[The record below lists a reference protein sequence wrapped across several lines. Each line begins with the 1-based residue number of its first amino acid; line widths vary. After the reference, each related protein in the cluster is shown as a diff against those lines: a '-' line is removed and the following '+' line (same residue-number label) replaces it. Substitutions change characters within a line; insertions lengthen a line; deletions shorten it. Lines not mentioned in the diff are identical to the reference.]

1 MKYSRSDAMK
11 WVKENLRGYSVTT
24 TTPLKPDME
33 IDYAGIR
40 TNTEKYM
47 ALPGV
52 NGLYVGS
59 LYQEFWTQTLDERK
73 AVIATTLEACNGR
86 VPVIVNISH
95 TSIKDSIDLA
105 RHAQASGADL
115 IMCWPPYYGPRN
127 DDGVLSFYKQLAEA
141 VDIGIATYTTTLHEL
156 GFYIRPEL
164 MARIAEIDTVVAAK
178 EASLSLDKYSAMA
191 LAVGDRIQVSAPL
204 EEYYFFGKT
213 AFPHLAPDFLIGSSR
228 PLYMQTA
235 QRPNCAQFFAAI
247 EKGDIAA
254 AGEALTRILRV
265 SNELHSRYLAKGVH
279 HLTLMKYISTLF
291 GFAGGPVRPPLTPP
305 THEEKQHAVGVLRA
319 NGLLNDQVAQAA
331 E

>member
-1 MKYSRSDAMK
+1 MKYCRSEALK

-24 TTPLKPDME
+24 TTPLKSDLE
-33 IDYAGIR
+33 IDFDGIR
-40 TNTEKYM
+40 SNTEKYM

-52 NGLYVGS
+52 RGLYVGS

-73 AVIATTLEACNGR
+73 AVISTTLDACAGR
-86 VPVIVNISH
+86 MPVIVNITH

-105 RHAQASGADL
+105 KHAQASGADL

-127 DDGVLSFYKQLAEA
+127 DDGVLAFYKQLAEA
-141 VDIGIATYTTTLHEL
+141 VDIGIASYTTTLHEL

-191 LAVGDRIQVSAPL
+191 LAVGDKIQVSAPL
-204 EEYYFFGKT
+204 EEYYFFGKN
-213 AFPHLAPDFLIGSSR
+213 AFPDLTPNFIIGSSR
-228 PLYMQTA
+228 PLYMQT
-235 QRPNCAQFFAAI
+235 RETPNCANFFDAI
-247 EKGDIAA
+247 EKGDVATAA
-254 AGEALTRILRV
+254 KSLTKILRV

-305 THEEKQHAVGVLRA
+305 TEEEKAHAISVLRD
-319 NGLLNDQVAQAA
+319 NGLLQEEYLQAA

>member
-1 MKYSRSDAMK
+1 MQYARSDAMK

-24 TTPLKPDME
+24 TTPLTQDLE
-33 IDYAGIR
+33 INFAGLKS
-40 TNTEKYM
+40 NTERYLS
-47 ALPGV
+47 LPGV

-73 AVIATTLEACNGR
+73 AVTEAILTACNGR
-86 VPVIVNISH
+86 VPVVVNISH

-105 RHAQASGADL
+105 SHAQRSGADL
-115 IMCWPPYYGPRN
+115 IMCWPPYYGPRS
-127 DDGVLSFYKQLAEA
+127 DDGVLAYYQRLAEA

-191 LAVGDRIQVSAPL
+191 LAVGDRIAVSAPL

-213 AFPHLAPDFLIGSSR
+213 AFPALTPNFIIGSSR
-228 PLYMQTA
+228 PLYMQT
-235 QRPNCAQFFAAI
+235 QEQPNCAMFFSAI
-247 EKGDIAA
+247 ERGDIAT
-254 AGEALTRILRV
+254 AGHYLTRILRV
-265 SNELHSRYLAKGVH
+265 ANELHSRYLAKGVH
-279 HLTLMKYISTLF
+279 HLTLMKFISTLY
-291 GFAGGPVRPPLTPP
+291 GFAGGPVRPPLAPP
-305 THEEKQHAVGVLRA
+305 TEDEKAHAIGVLRD
-319 NGLLNDQVAQAA
+319 NGLLDAAFGAAA

>member
-1 MKYSRSDAMK
+1 MKYSRSDALK
-11 WVKENLRGYSVTT
+11 WVKENFRGYSVTT
-24 TTPLKPDME
+24 TTPLLPDME
-33 IDYAGIR
+33 IDFPAIKS
-40 TNTEKYM
+40 NTEKYM

-52 NGLYVGS
+52 RGLYVGS

-73 AVIATTLEACNGR
+73 AVTAATLEACNGR
-86 VPVIVNISH
+86 MPVIVNITH

-105 RHAQASGADL
+105 KHAQSCGADL
-115 IMCWPPYYGPRN
+115 IMCWPPYYGPRS
-127 DDGVLSFYKQLAEA
+127 DDGVLAFYKRLADA

-191 LAVGDRIQVSAPL
+191 LAVGDMIQVSAPL

-213 AFPHLAPDFLIGSSR
+213 AFPHLTPNFIIGSSR
-228 PLYMQTA
+228 PLYMQT
-235 QRPNCAQFFAAI
+235 QEKPNCANFFDAI
-247 EKGDIAA
+247 EQGDIPTAA
-254 AGEALTRILRV
+254 ASLNKILRV

-305 THEEKQHAVGVLRA
+305 TEEEKAHAITVLRD
-319 NGLLNDQVAQAA
+319 NGLLGDSLPLAA